1 MGGIYKTIEEYNP
14 NKKRKLLIVFDDIV
28 ADMLSNEKL
37 NTIVTE
43 FFIRGRKLNI
53 PLVFITL
60 SYFAVPKNIRLNS
73 THYFIMKILN
83 KREFQQ
89 IAFNHSSDI
98 DFKDFMNLYKKYFAK
113 LYIFLVIDATLA
125 SDEKIRDEKLQ
136 CDIDRKAAKMSTLL
150 SEKIDKYEYLTG
162 D

>member
-1 MGGIYKTIEEYNP
+1 MYLYAKASYEAKYKFLIDKQESTCLQHLNVSKAFIKYWNDMGGIYKTIEEYNP
-14 NKKRKLLIVFDDIV
+14 NKKRKLLTVFDDIV

-53 PLVFITL
+53 PLAFITL

-89 IAFNHSSDI
+89 IAFNHLSDI

-113 LYIFLVIDATLA
+113 LYIF
-125 SDEKIRDEKLQ
+125 
-136 CDIDRKAAKMSTLL
+136 
-150 SEKIDKYEYLTG
+150 
-162 D
+162 

>member
-1 MGGIYKTIEEYNP
+1 M
-14 NKKRKLLIVFDDIV
+14 FDDIV
-28 ADMLSNEKL
+28 SDMLSNKKL
-37 NTIVTE
+37 NTVVTE
-43 FFIRGRKLNI
+43 LFIRGRKLNI

>member
-14 NKKRKLLIVFDDIV
+14 NKKRKLLTVFDDIV

-53 PLVFITL
+53 PLAFITL

-98 DFKDFMNLYKKYFAK
+98 DFKDFVNLYKKIFCKTVYFFS
-113 LYIFLVIDATLA
+113 Y
-125 SDEKIRDEKLQ
+125 
-136 CDIDRKAAKMSTLL
+136 
-150 SEKIDKYEYLTG
+150 
-162 D
+162 